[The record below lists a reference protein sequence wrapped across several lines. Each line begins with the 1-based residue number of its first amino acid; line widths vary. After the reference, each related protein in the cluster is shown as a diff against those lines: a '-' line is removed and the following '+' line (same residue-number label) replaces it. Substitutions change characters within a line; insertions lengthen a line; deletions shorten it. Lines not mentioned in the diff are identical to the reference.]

1 MSLLTNLFDLF
12 VVAAPWLVF
21 GYTVAA
27 LIKQFVPA
35 DLMASKLGGTDAKT
49 TVRAALIGAPLP
61 LCSCGVIPAA
71 LGLRRAGA
79 SKNATTAFL
88 VATPE
93 TGVDSVAVSYAM
105 LGPVMAVIRPVAA
118 ITSAICAGLLV
129 GRSEDSELQAASA
142 ATAASKSC
150 CASKASASK
159 ATASNVDAVKAE
171 SSCCSSKSKPEV
183 VTAEPPATS
192 CCASENKA
200 AAKPSSGGCCSSKA
214 KAPTTPGLVERIRQ
228 VLRYAFVDMV
238 GDTYRW
244 LLIGLFFAAIV
255 QTYVP
260 QQWLTEWGQGPAAL
274 LIMAV
279 IGVPMYICATAST
292 PVAAGFLLAGISPG
306 AVLVFMLA
314 GPATNIATIGLV
326 KKELG
331 NRALAAYLGGDIG
344 VSLLFGLLL
353 NWLVEHFGWEIVP
366 TLSHDHQHAAIS
378 LLVWAA
384 TALLAGAMLNAF
396 YQKQLKPFKQRLA

>member
-129 GRSEDSELQAASA
+129 GRSEDSEPQVSSA

-150 CASKASASK
+150 CASNPSASK
-159 ATASNVDAVKAE
+159 AAASNVDVVKAE
-171 SSCCSSKSKPEV
+171 SSCCSSQSKPEV
-183 VTAEPPATS
+183 VAAESPATS
-192 CCASENKA
+192 CCASKIKV

-214 KAPTTPGLVERIRQ
+214 KATTAPSLVERIRQ

-366 TLSHDHQHAAIS
+366 TLSHEHQHAAIS
-378 LLVWAA
+378 MLVWAA
-384 TALLAGAMLNAF
+384 TALLAGAMANAF